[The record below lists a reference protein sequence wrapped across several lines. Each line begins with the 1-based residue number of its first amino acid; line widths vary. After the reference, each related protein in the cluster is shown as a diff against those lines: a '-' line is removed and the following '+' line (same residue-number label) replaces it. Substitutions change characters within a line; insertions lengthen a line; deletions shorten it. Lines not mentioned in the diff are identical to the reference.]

1 MPKRIVLVLILT
13 FLVESCSSARISP
26 APRPSAT
33 VPPTVTPS
41 PAPSTTLTNT
51 PYPSLK
57 TQGPYLLFQNTER
70 ILTIMDA
77 DGLGRKQIELLNSG
91 YVWDLEKAVSPAGKW
106 LAYFTGA
113 TQEPYDLSLNLFN
126 L

>member
-1 MPKRIVLVLILT
+1 MLYCYFKKRVLMTKRIVLFLILT

-26 APRPSAT
+26 APAT
-33 VPPTVTPS
+33 TP
-41 PAPSTTLTNT
+41 TNT
-51 PYPSLK
+51 PYPSLQ

-91 YVWDLEKAVSPAGKW
+91 YVWDLEKAVSPDGKW
-106 LAYFTGA
+106 LA
-113 TQEPYDLSLNLFN
+113 PISSKSDLKSNLHKSR
-126 L
+126 